1 MVKRWCRAKI
11 GEGDGV
17 RLLITLMS
25 STNDQVLEHVMAVLR
40 NISASPAIAEK
51 IALEGGIA
59 NLIYQVYI
67 HIHINIIEHVY
78 VYMI

>member
-1 MVKRWCRAKI
+1 M
-11 GEGDGV
+11 

-59 NLIYQVYI
+59 NLIYQVCIYT
-67 HIHINIIEHVY
+67 HT
-78 VYMI
+78 